1 MTTYFHN
8 LKAQSQSDVILITTQ
23 LNEPSQEKRLTPS
36 QTLSQM
42 GIMKLKNYQFVETNS
57 GLTFDRHQVAGDGEC
72 GYSAF
77 GITRKDAYDL
87 IKNRLNE
94 VRDLLL
100 PVVKEAVLSEKFITY
115 LKEKGI
121 TNAALLTEYNKYK
134 AAAEQGGNMDISII
148 DNLYQK
154 IDLTVIQGYIDYDI
168 RDLKVDAGWSHPRI
182 LQVLAYLQKIKLYM
196 WQLHD
201 GKLIPHRQEEYAVY
215 TPPTV
220 ESRTDLL
227 FINNNHFDRLE
238 LQINLATE
246 IEGKNM
252 TTLRP

>member
-77 GITRKDAYDL
+77 GITRKHAYDL

-121 TNAALLTEYNKYK
+121 ANAALLAEYNKYK
-134 AAAEQGGNMDISII
+134 AAAEQGGNMEASII
-148 DNLYQK
+148 DNLCQK
-154 IDLTVIQGYIDYDI
+154 IDLTIIQGYIDYDI
-168 RDLKVDAGWSHPRI
+168 RDMKVAAGWSHPRI
-182 LQVLAYLQKIKLYM
+182 LQVLAFLQKINLYM
-196 WQLHD
+196 WQLNE

-215 TPPTV
+215 APPTF
-220 ESRTDLL
+220 ETRTDLL
-227 FINNNHFDRLE
+227 FVNNNHFDRLE
-238 LQINLATE
+238 LQPHLAPE
-246 IEGKNM
+246 IEKKGM
-252 TTLRP
+252 TPRP